1 MSDAAQEGVGSP
13 AHGARAVLRW
23 GAKIGVTVALMAL
36 LMRKISFAEL
46 EALVRGMDR
55 MLLATGVVVFF
66 LSNVAGWLQW
76 HVLLRAS
83 GVALPRRDTFRFY
96 FVGLFF
102 NNFLPANI
110 GGDVV
115 KVYDVAKMGTDP
127 YQVIAVTMLDRLL
140 GVFSLCL
147 LAAIAV
153 VFLIPVAPAHYLLYF
168 GIFIACM
175 IPALGFYF
183 HRPLGNALRRG
194 VLKIRHFALD
204 RRASSILDHLAPFK
218 GQRALVAQ
226 LVLFSVFIQALRVV
240 THVLVGMALGI
251 HVDAVVLCQ
260 FFVFIPLLSLAMIP
274 PITINGL
281 GIREGL
287 GIVLFAAAGVG
298 RTDAFAMEFLTF
310 IVSVVVSLVGL
321 VYFVGRRTGASG
333 FRA

>member
-1 MSDAAQEGVGSP
+1 VSEAVGELERAPSRRPPAAI
-13 AHGARAVLRW
+13 RW
-23 GAKIGVTVALMAL
+23 GVKIAVSVLLMAFL
-36 LMRKISFAEL
+36 ARKISFDEL
-46 EALVRGMDR
+46 EALLRGMDR
-55 MLLATGVVVFF
+55 VLLATAVAVFF
-66 LSNVAGWLQW
+66 ASNVAGWLQW

-83 GVALPRRDTFRFY
+83 GVTLPRGLTFRVY

-110 GGDVV
+110 GGDVI
-115 KVYDVAKMGTDP
+115 KIYDVTKRGTDP
-127 YQVIAVTMLDRLL
+127 YQVIAVTLLDRLL

-147 LAAIAV
+147 LAAVADGFMIGRTSGPYGLYLC
-153 VFLIPVAPAHYLLYF
+153 VFV
-168 GIFIACM
+168 ACM
-175 IPALGFYF
+175 LPALAFYF

-194 VLKIRHFALD
+194 VVKLRPFSLD
-204 RRASSILDHLAPFK
+204 RRASSILDHLSPFK
-218 GQRALVAQ
+218 GQRPLLARLV
-226 LVLFSVFIQALRVV
+226 VFSAFIQALRVV

-287 GIVLFAAAGVG
+287 GIVLFASAGIG
-298 RTDAFAMEFLTF
+298 RTDAFTMEFLTF
-310 IVSVVVSLVGL
+310 IVSVAVSLVGL
-321 VYFVGRRTGASG
+321 VFFLGRRAQRPG

>member
-1 MSDAAQEGVGSP
+1 MSDAYTQAARTRGGAAP
-13 AHGARAVLRW
+13 AALRW
-23 GAKIGVTVALMAL
+23 GIKIVVSVGLMAL
-36 LMRKISFAEL
+36 LLRKISFAEL
-46 EALVRGMDR
+46 EALLRGMDR
-55 MLLATGVVVFF
+55 TLIGVAVAVFF

-83 GVALPRRDTFRFY
+83 GVVLPRRTTFRSY

-115 KVYDVAKMGTDP
+115 KVYDVSKMGSDP
-127 YQVIAVTMLDRLL
+127 YQVIAVTLLDRLL

-147 LAAIAV
+147 LAVIAD
-153 VFLIPVAPAHYLLYF
+153 VFLIARAPSPYVLYLGVF
-168 GIFIACM
+168 VACM
-175 IPALGFYF
+175 IPARGFYF
-183 HRPLGNALRRG
+183 YRPLGNALRRG
-194 VLKIRHFALD
+194 VAKLRPFALD
-204 RRASSILDHLAPFK
+204 RRASSVLNHLSPFK
-218 GQRALVAQ
+218 GQQALVAQ
-226 LVLFSVFIQALRVV
+226 LVLFSAFIQALRVV

-251 HVDAVVLCQ
+251 HIDAVVLSQ

-287 GIVLFAAAGVG
+287 GIVLFAAAGIG
-298 RTDAFAMEFLTF
+298 RTDAFAMEFFTF
-310 IVSVVVSLVGL
+310 VVSVAVSLAGL
-321 VYFVGRRTGASG
+321 VFFVGRRAGATG

>member
-1 MSDAAQEGVGSP
+1 
-13 AHGARAVLRW
+13 
-23 GAKIGVTVALMAL
+23 LMAFL
-36 LMRKISFAEL
+36 LRRISLAEL
-46 EALVRGMDR
+46 ESLVRGMDR
-55 MLLATGVVVFF
+55 VLLASAVAIFF

-76 HVLLRAS
+76 HVLLRAG
-83 GVALPRRDTFRFY
+83 GVTLSRRESFRFY

-115 KVYDVAKMGTDP
+115 KVLDVTRLGADP
-127 YQVIAVTMLDRLL
+127 YRVIAVTLLDRLL

-147 LAAIAV
+147 LAAIADLL
-153 VFLIPVAPAHYLLYF
+153 LIGETRAHYLAYLL
-168 GIFIACM
+168 IFVACM
-175 IPALGFYF
+175 IPAIGFYF
-183 HRPLGNALRRG
+183 FRPLGNLLRRG
-194 VLKIRHFALD
+194 VVKLHLFGIN
-204 RRASSILDHLAPFK
+204 RRASSILNHLSPFK
-218 GQRALVAQ
+218 GQRQLVAQ
-226 LVLFSVFIQALRVV
+226 LVGFSMVIQALRVV

-251 HVDAVVLCQ
+251 HVDAIVLCQ

-287 GIVLFAAAGVG
+287 GIVLFAAAGIG

-310 IVSVVVSLVGL
+310 VISVAVSLVGFAFFL
-321 VYFVGRRTGASG
+321 SRRVG

>member
-1 MSDAAQEGVGSP
+1 
-13 AHGARAVLRW
+13 L
-23 GAKIGVTVALMAL
+23 
-36 LMRKISFAEL
+36 AEL

-55 MLLATGVVVFF
+55 VLLATATAVF
-66 LSNVAGWLQW
+66 LVSNVAGWLQW

-83 GVALPRRDTFRFY
+83 GVELRRRDTFRFY

-115 KVYDVAKMGTDP
+115 KIYDVAKQGTDP
-127 YQVIAVTMLDRLL
+127 YQVIAVTLLDRLL

-168 GIFIACM
+168 GIFVACM

-183 HRPLGNALRRG
+183 YRPLGNALRRG
-194 VLKIRHFALD
+194 VVKLRPFAID
-204 RRASSILDHLAPFK
+204 RRATSILNHLAPFK
-218 GQRALVAQ
+218 GQRRLVAQ

-251 HVDAVVLCQ
+251 DVDAVVLCQ

-321 VYFVGRRTGASG
+321 VFFVGRRSGASG